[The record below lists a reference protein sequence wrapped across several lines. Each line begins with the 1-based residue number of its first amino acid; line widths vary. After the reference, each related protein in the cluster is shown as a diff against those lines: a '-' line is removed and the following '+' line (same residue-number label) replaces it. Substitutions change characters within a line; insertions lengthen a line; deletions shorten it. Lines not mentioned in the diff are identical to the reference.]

1 MAERVKPGRLRVTA
15 RGLNR
20 ALAAGEQLA
29 NEQTFIAQNGQ
40 PTVFRPHVVKL
51 KNNSGAA
58 RVRGDCLQ
66 ILDPLVTSSS
76 AIEKSPR
83 NPLFT
88 GVLPDLSAISVPRR
102 FAILLDPCEA
112 SRTVEAVLEGAA
124 VVRIDSGG
132 SGPFLAPQTGS
143 TLLKRN
149 KGWGI
154 AREAI
159 ASTNTGKFWAFIT
172 QPIAVPPA
180 CYHRRSSSHLTVSGI
195 GICADLLFAGQ
206 TDDFGELLEAGA
218 DNGTLKVKA
227 FAQHI
232 APLYELHWTCMFRNS
247 GAGGD
252 MQVNLFQYRGGFEY
266 DFSWWRFYPQMHAE
280 SGGSPA
286 HTHTV
291 RIGGPASGSGDDAYL
306 TASGFMVTDLGQD
319 DLLRIVLPANTAEVP
334 YTRLLIRPI
343 TGY

>member
-1 MAERVKPGRLRVTA
+1 MAERVKPGRLSVTQ

-29 NEQTFIAQNGQ
+29 NEQTFLAQDGR

-51 KNNSGAA
+51 KNASGAA

-66 ILDPLVTSSS
+66 IFDPLISSS
-76 AIEKSPR
+76 SLIEKSPR
-83 NPLFT
+83 TPWFT
-88 GVLPDLSAISVPRR
+88 GVLPDLSSLSVPRR
-102 FAILLDPCEA
+102 FAILLDPCEE
-112 SRTVEAVLEGAA
+112 SRTVEAVIEGAA
-124 VVRIDSGG
+124 IVRIDSGG

-159 ASTNTGKFWAFIT
+159 ASTNTGKFWAFVS
-172 QPIAVPPA
+172 QPIGIPPA
-180 CYHRRSSSHLTVSGI
+180 CYHVEKSGYVTVSGSRY
-195 GICADLLFAGQ
+195 ADLDMAPNFP
-206 TDDFGELLEAGA
+206 DDFGGLAETGA
-218 DNGTLKVKA
+218 DAATIKINA
-227 FAQHI
+227 IAQHL
-232 APLYELHWTCMFRNS
+232 APLYEIHWSCQFRHP
-247 GAGGD
+247 GTGGD
-252 MQVNLFQYRGGFEY
+252 IQVSLVQYRGGADY
-266 DFSWWRFYPQMHAE
+266 DSSWWRFYPQMHAE

-291 RIGGPASGSGDDAYL
+291 RIGGPDSGGGDDAYL
-306 TASGFMVTDLGQD
+306 TASGFLVTDLGED
-319 DLLRIVLPANTAEVP
+319 DLLRIPLPSLAAEVP
-334 YTRLLIRPI
+334 YTRLVLRPI